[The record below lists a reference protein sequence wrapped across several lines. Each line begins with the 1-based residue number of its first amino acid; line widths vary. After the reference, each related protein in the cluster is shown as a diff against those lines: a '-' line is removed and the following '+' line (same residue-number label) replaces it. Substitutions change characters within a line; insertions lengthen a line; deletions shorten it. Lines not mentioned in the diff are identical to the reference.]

1 MEGERQTGGE
11 RRWRAV
17 RNQMG
22 GERRW
27 RVRDKRVERG
37 DGG

>member
-1 MEGERQTGGE
+1 MEGERPNGWREEMEGERQT
-11 RRWRAV
+11 
-17 RNQMG
+17 G